1 MLTNGKIILIILD
14 GVGVGELPDANLYGD
29 VGANTLSNISK
40 KIGGL
45 DLPNLTSFGLGNIIS
60 ISGVKPN
67 DFPRASFGKMQEISH
82 GKDSTTGHWEI
93 AGIILEKDFPY
104 FPDGFPNEIIEK
116 FISLND
122 LKGVLGNKV
131 ASGTNIINEL
141 GDEHVRTGFP
151 IVYTSADSVFQIAA
165 HEDVISIERLYE
177 ICKIARDKIFIE
189 KNSVGRVIARPFI
202 GADGNYSRTKNR
214 KDFSLDPPKKT
225 ILDLLFENGIETIS
239 IGKVDDLF
247 NLRGIKTSHHTK
259 SNAEGVEKILFEMEN
274 KSRGLIF
281 ANLVD
286 FDQQF
291 GHRQDPIGFANALM
305 EFDQWLPQIEKKLNE
320 NDILILTAD
329 HGNDPTDD
337 STDHSREFVPLL
349 VFSNR
354 QQTGKDL
361 GTRQTFSDIA
371 QTIGEYFSLNC
382 NDLAGKSFLKNILDV

>member
-214 KDFSLDPPKKT
+214 KDFSLDPPKK
-225 ILDLLFENGIETIS
+225 LFS
-239 IGKVDDLF
+239 ICF
-247 NLRGIKTSHHTK
+247 
-259 SNAEGVEKILFEMEN
+259 
-274 KSRGLIF
+274 
-281 ANLVD
+281 
-286 FDQQF
+286 
-291 GHRQDPIGFANALM
+291 
-305 EFDQWLPQIEKKLNE
+305 
-320 NDILILTAD
+320 
-329 HGNDPTDD
+329 
-337 STDHSREFVPLL
+337 
-349 VFSNR
+349 
-354 QQTGKDL
+354 
-361 GTRQTFSDIA
+361 
-371 QTIGEYFSLNC
+371 
-382 NDLAGKSFLKNILDV
+382 

>member
-1 MLTNGKIILIILD
+1 M
-14 GVGVGELPDANLYGD
+14 
-29 VGANTLSNISK
+29 
-40 KIGGL
+40 
-45 DLPNLTSFGLGNIIS
+45 
-60 ISGVKPN
+60 
-67 DFPRASFGKMQEISH
+67 
-82 GKDSTTGHWEI
+82 
-93 AGIILEKDFPY
+93 
-104 FPDGFPNEIIEK
+104 
-116 FISLND
+116 
-122 LKGVLGNKV
+122 
-131 ASGTNIINEL
+131 
-141 GDEHVRTGFP
+141 
-151 IVYTSADSVFQIAA
+151 
-165 HEDVISIERLYE
+165 
-177 ICKIARDKIFIE
+177 
-189 KNSVGRVIARPFI
+189 
-202 GADGNYSRTKNR
+202 
-214 KDFSLDPPKKT
+214 
-225 ILDLLFENGIETIS
+225 
-239 IGKVDDLF
+239 
-247 NLRGIKTSHHTK
+247 RGIKTSHHTK

-382 NDLAGKSFLKNILDV
+382 NDLAGKSFLKIF

>member
-382 NDLAGKSFLKNILDV
+382 NDLAGKSF